1 MNSNESSNHSFGSCT
16 KCNNPLDPLTD
27 GLGVCSTCKGD
38 NTRIESRL
46 AFNNIKS
53 IDELIR
59 ISSLRFGILETCCQR
74 IAFAI
79 REKCLKKIVTRI

>member
-38 NTRIESRL
+38 NTRIENHS
-46 AFNNIKS
+46 AFVSIRS
-53 IDELIR
+53 IDELLKSAKNNI
-59 ISSLRFGILETCCQR
+59 F
-74 IAFAI
+74 FW
-79 REKCLKKIVTRI
+79 EK